1 MIMTRDGRMKTL
13 GTIAV
18 AGVAVLGLVTL
29 IAPPVAPAQAQ
40 AINLMPELRSKTPD
54 EIERERRI
62 EEAYKAKLRTIPD
75 AQKAEPWGNVRGEA
89 PKQAKPSARA
99 GNRDVDW
106 GALGRKP

>member
-1 MIMTRDGRMKTL
+1 MTRDDGMKTL

-18 AGVAVLGLVTL
+18 AGVAVLGLATL

-40 AINLMPELRSKTPD
+40 SINLMPELRSKTPD

-75 AQKAEPWGNVRGEA
+75 AQKADPWGNVRGEA
-89 PKQAKPSARA
+89 PKPAKPAASV
-99 GNRDVDW
+99 GRDADW
-106 GALGRKP
+106 GALNRKR

>member
-1 MIMTRDGRMKTL
+1 MTWDDGMKTL

-18 AGVAVLGLVTL
+18 AGVAVLGLAML
-29 IAPPVAPAQAQ
+29 IAPPVAPVQAQ
-40 AINLMPELRSKTPD
+40 GINLMPELRSKTPD

-75 AQKAEPWGNVRGEA
+75 AQKADPWGNVRGEA
-89 PKQAKPSARA
+89 AKPAKPSARA

-106 GALGRKP
+106 GALNR